1 MAGLGVCGRGLE
13 VVGGAKGAGGG
24 RWGLWR
30 KNQWQLSELELGGV
44 NWLRGVAR
52 RMWAWPGYGGV
63 AKGRACVVWA
73 GLMEREP
80 MAAIR
85 A

>member
-1 MAGLGVCGRGLE
+1 MGVAWRSWAEPRGRE
-13 VVGGAKGAGGG
+13 VGGG
-24 RWGLWR
+24 RGLWR

-73 GLMEREP
+73 GLREGEP